1 MNTSLEFH
9 DSEVGSVEA
18 VGEDLLIRFSDAFV
32 HESSGDP
39 GIDIGATSLRPLELM
54 FSEASWSGPAL
65 PIAGVLS
72 DGQIRMGD
80 LHFSLLPLP
89 FEAEG
94 AVKAKFVFSTG
105 EVLSVTAR
113 FVRCSV

>member
-18 VGEDLLIRFSDAFV
+18 VGEDLLVRFSDAFV

-39 GIDIGATSLRPLELM
+39 GIDIGATSLRSLELK
-54 FSEASWSGPAL
+54 FSEASWSGASL
-65 PIAGVLS
+65 PIAGILS
-72 DGQIRMGD
+72 NGHVRLGEC
-80 LHFSLLPLP
+80 HYALLPLP

-94 AVKAKFVFSTG
+94 AVKAKFVFVSG

-113 FVRCSV
+113 FVSCSL